1 MGFLAPGGD
10 YAALMEF
17 CGLKAPTEALM
28 SAVDAAEA
36 EMVAQCGPILSAT
49 VADILTMDAA
59 TQVLSAR
66 VASLTS
72 VTSEEGTVYTKT
84 DFRTRGQLLSRK
96 DGGTIPAWAT
106 VVYTSGWAQSS
117 IPASVILAGRML
129 ARHLWRTTL
138 GNQRVN
144 ESELVP
150 GSAWLWPRQARD
162 LVADYTLAP
171 LGFA

>member
-1 MGFLAPGGD
+1 MGFLAPAGD
-10 YAALMEF
+10 YAAIMSF
-17 CGLKAPTEALM
+17 CGVKAPSDDFEGDVL
-28 SAVDAAEA
+28 AAEA
-36 EMVAQCGPILSAT
+36 EMVAQCGPILAT
-49 VADILTMDAA
+49 TVTDVLTMDAA

-72 VTSEEGTVYTKT
+72 VTSEAGTAYTKT
-84 DFRTRGQLLSRK
+84 DFRINGQLLSRK

-106 VVYTSGWAQSS
+106 VVYTSGWAQAS
-117 IPASVILAGRML
+117 IPASVVMAGRML
-129 ARHLWRTTL
+129 ARHLWRTRL

-150 GSAWLWPRQARD
+150 GSAWLWPKQARD
-162 LVADYTLAP
+162 LVADYELAP